1 MTIDPRRFFHRA
13 IKPRAQTADIRS
25 GPLPPGSPLM
35 KGVLVVAALIVAL
48 MAAIKDGRILRD
60 AGLTGG
66 CSSVMTP
73 RGETGA
79 WKACV
84 EGRLQGAP
92 DLSRQ
97 GCTSI
102 SRVGKTEYWRCPAQI
117 GSAPGT

>member
-1 MTIDPRRFFHRA
+1 MTADRRSFFHRV
-13 IKPRAQTADIRS
+13 IKLWPKTADMR
-25 GPLPPGSPLM
+25 GDPLPPGSPQM
-35 KGVLVVAALIVAL
+35 KGVLVVAALLVAL
-48 MAAIKDGRILRD
+48 MAGIKDGRILRD

-66 CSSVMTP
+66 CSSVPTP

-97 GCTSI
+97 GCTSL
-102 SRVGKTEYWRCPAQI
+102 SRIGKTEYWRCPAQI

>member
-1 MTIDPRRFFHRA
+1 
-13 IKPRAQTADIRS
+13 
-25 GPLPPGSPLM
+25 M

-48 MAAIKDGRILRD
+48 MAAVKDGRVLRD
-60 AGLTGG
+60 AGLTGR
-66 CSSVMTP
+66 CSSVPTP

-92 DLSRQ
+92 DLTRH
-97 GCTSI
+97 GCTSVTRI
-102 SRVGKTEYWRCPAQI
+102 GRTEYWRCPAQI

>member
-1 MTIDPRRFFHRA
+1 V
-13 IKPRAQTADIRS
+13 IKPWRQKADIQ
-25 GPLPPGSPLM
+25 GDPLPLGSPLM

-48 MAAIKDGRILRD
+48 MAAIKDGRVLRD

-66 CSSVMTP
+66 CSSVATP
-73 RGETGA
+73 RGQTGA

-84 EGRLQGAP
+84 TGRLEGAP

-97 GCTSI
+97 GCTSVTRI
-102 SRVGKTEYWRCPAQI
+102 GKTEYWRCPAQI

>member
-1 MTIDPRRFFHRA
+1 MTAHGRSFFHRV
-13 IKPRAQTADIRS
+13 IKLRPEKTDIQ
-25 GPLPPGSPLM
+25 GDPSPQM

-48 MAAIKDGRILRD
+48 MAAIKDGRVLRQS
-60 AGLTGG
+60 GLTGG
-66 CSSVMTP
+66 CGPVQTP

-92 DLSRQ
+92 DLTRQ
-97 GCTSI
+97 GCTSV
-102 SRVGKTEYWRCPAQI
+102 SRVGTTEYWRCPAQI